1 MAKARAKSRASRAT
15 AIPDRAQALQLLD
28 EYWEDVLQNE
38 TLESSPEIEA
48 LINSGLL
55 AIRYC
60 LPTQLLGKLTDG
72 GLDAL
77 CLQAGD
83 KEAGQWDPRSF
94 CKAVVAPWVLRNQK
108 VLGGSGDPYVG
119 NPLRRPRLDE
129 GLDQMSDVEEWDA
142 LCDVLRVVQSR
153 SDPGYTAEVFKR
165 TLAAIRNRM
174 REQDFVYV
182 IPPRISLAQAEGL
195 VDSFL
200 SKKSGGDRGLAVVA
214 ALFET
219 FKEKLGIYKEVRRGV
234 INAADAATGSA
245 ADLECAGE
253 NGEIILAVEV
263 KERSIGDD
271 DVQLAVSKARAFDVR
286 ELLFCTEGIVPE
298 QQAAVR
304 QTFKRAWDSGT
315 SLYHT
320 TVGGLMHDALPLLGQ
335 AGILEFVTQVGC
347 QLDRFSTQPKHRRAW
362 KDLLDAL

>member
-1 MAKARAKSRASRAT
+1 MT
-15 AIPDRAQALQLLD
+15 IPDRSQAARLLEDCWENVIQD
-28 EYWEDVLQNE
+28 EQ
-38 TLESSPEIEA
+38 LESSPEIDA
-48 LINSGLL
+48 LINSRLL
-55 AIRYC
+55 AVRYC
-60 LPTQLLGKLTDG
+60 LPTQLLGKLTDQAV
-72 GLDAL
+72 DVL

-142 LCDVLRVVQSR
+142 LCSVLKTVQDR
-153 SDPGYTAEVFKR
+153 NDPGYTAEVFKL
-165 TLAAIRNRM
+165 TLASIRDRM
-174 REQDFVYV
+174 REQDFIYIV
-182 IPPRISLAQAEGL
+182 PPRVSLEQVQSL
-195 VDSFL
+195 VRQFL
-200 SKKSGGDRGLAVVA
+200 SEKSGGDRGLAVVA

-219 FKEKLGIYKEVRRGV
+219 FRDRLGIYKEVRRGV

-263 KERSIGDD
+263 KERPIGDD

-286 ELLFCTEGIVPE
+286 ELLFCTEGILPG
-298 QQAAVR
+298 QQDAVR
-304 QTFKRAWDSGT
+304 ETFAKAWASGT
-315 SLYHT
+315 NLYHAT
-320 TVGGLMHDALPLLGQ
+320 AGELLHGTLPLLGEKS
-335 AGILEFVTQVGC
+335 LVEFVTQIGR

-362 KDLLDAL
+362 RNLLDAL

>member
-1 MAKARAKSRASRAT
+1 M
-15 AIPDRAQALQLLD
+15 LD
-28 EYWEDVLQNE
+28 GHWEKVIQDDA
-38 TLESSPEIEA
+38 LESSSEIEA
-48 LINSGLL
+48 LINSRLL

-60 LPTQLLGKLTDG
+60 LPTQLLGKVADRT
-72 GLDAL
+72 LDAL

-94 CKAVVAPWVLRNQK
+94 CKAVVAPWVLRNQN
-108 VLGGSGDPYVG
+108 VLGRSGDPYVG

-142 LCDVLRVVQSR
+142 LCGVLRAVEDR
-153 SDPGYTAEVFKR
+153 NDPSFTAEVFTR
-165 TLAAIRNRM
+165 TLVAIRNRM

-182 IPPRISLAQAEGL
+182 VPPRVSLAQVGSL
-195 VDSFL
+195 TTGFL
-200 SKKSGGDRGLAVVA
+200 SEKSGGDRGLAVVA

-219 FKEKLGIYKEVRRGV
+219 LKDRLGIYKEVRRGV
-234 INAADAATGSA
+234 INAADAVTGSA

-263 KERSIGDD
+263 KERPIDDD
-271 DVQLAVSKARAFDVR
+271 DVQLSVSKARAFDVR
-286 ELLFCTEGIVPE
+286 ELLFCTEGVLPE

-304 QTFKRAWDSGT
+304 ESFTRAWASGT
-315 SLYHT
+315 NLYHMT
-320 TVGGLMHDALPLLGQ
+320 IAELLQGVLPLMGER
-335 AGILEFVTQVGC
+335 GITEFVGQVGR

-362 KDLLDAL
+362 KTLLDAL